1 LTNTGNFNVYSVIRS
16 VRLKAGVWIVSGLEA
31 LSPRRSV
38 APIPGGR
45 GMLARFAV
53 VLCLLFCLPLSAA
66 AQPRDIA
73 GTLSLAYRSNPE
85 LLAAQRAVQVANE
98 EVPVALQRFFPRF
111 TASSVAGS
119 GYRDGR
125 NWRDVPG
132 RDLRNRIRTLDLS
145 LTQPIYDGQAMPGLR
160 AAEALVLRA
169 RTQLLQVE
177 QSVLQDAAS
186 AHAAVLRDREI
197 LRLREANMQ
206 SLGRLAA
213 VTDRLLAAG
222 DRTIGDLAQVRA
234 QEARAASLL
243 LQARSQLNVSEAAYL
258 RAVTDRAGLLAAP
271 TLRFRVPQ
279 TREEAVTAARTDSA
293 RVALLRIDQVL
304 AREQADQSAGALQ
317 PRVDLAL
324 NGGVG
329 RSVDFARGGP
339 SIPSHSDYGSI
350 TLQFSMPL
358 YAGPGDYAR
367 LRQAREQVLQRIA
380 EQASA
385 ANRAEEEAV
394 STFVRLNTSR
404 QLLEV
409 AGRAVQAQQLALQS
423 IIREIDAR
431 RRPLQDQLLAEQQ
444 LLDTRVEL
452 TAARAEEIAA
462 GFGLLSAIGVL
473 SASFLELQVP
483 LFDPEQDYNATRWRV
498 IGLSRAE
505 GRR

>member
-1 LTNTGNFNVYSVIRS
+1 
-16 VRLKAGVWIVSGLEA
+16 
-31 LSPRRSV
+31 
-38 APIPGGR
+38 
-45 GMLARFAV
+45 
-53 VLCLLFCLPLSAA
+53 
-66 AQPRDIA
+66 
-73 GTLSLAYRSNPE
+73 
-85 LLAAQRAVQVANE
+85 
-98 EVPVALQRFFPRF
+98 
-111 TASSVAGS
+111 
-119 GYRDGR
+119 
-125 NWRDVPG
+125 
-132 RDLRNRIRTLDLS
+132 
-145 LTQPIYDGQAMPGLR
+145 
-160 AAEALVLRA
+160 
-169 RTQLLQVE
+169 
-177 QSVLQDAAS
+177 
-186 AHAAVLRDREI
+186 
-197 LRLREANMQ
+197 
-206 SLGRLAA
+206 
-213 VTDRLLAAG
+213 
-222 DRTIGDLAQVRA
+222 
-234 QEARAASLL
+234 

-258 RAVTDRAGLLAAP
+258 RAVTDRAAVLAAP

-279 TREEAVTAARTDSA
+279 TREEAVTAARTHSA

-329 RSVDFARGGP
+329 RSVDFARGAP
-339 SIPSHSDYGSI
+339 ALPANSDYGSI

-380 EQASA
+380 EHASA

-452 TAARAEEIAA
+452 TAARAEEIAV

-483 LFDPEQDYNATRWRV
+483 LFDTEQDYNATRWRV

>member
-1 LTNTGNFNVYSVIRS
+1 
-16 VRLKAGVWIVSGLEA
+16 
-31 LSPRRSV
+31 
-38 APIPGGR
+38 
-45 GMLARFAV
+45 
-53 VLCLLFCLPLSAA
+53 
-66 AQPRDIA
+66 
-73 GTLSLAYRSNPE
+73 
-85 LLAAQRAVQVANE
+85 
-98 EVPVALQRFFPRF
+98 
-111 TASSVAGS
+111 
-119 GYRDGR
+119 
-125 NWRDVPG
+125 
-132 RDLRNRIRTLDLS
+132 
-145 LTQPIYDGQAMPGLR
+145 
-160 AAEALVLRA
+160 
-169 RTQLLQVE
+169 
-177 QSVLQDAAS
+177 
-186 AHAAVLRDREI
+186 
-197 LRLREANMQ
+197 
-206 SLGRLAA
+206 
-213 VTDRLLAAG
+213 
-222 DRTIGDLAQVRA
+222 
-234 QEARAASLL
+234 
-243 LQARSQLNVSEAAYL
+243 
-258 RAVTDRAGLLAAP
+258 
-271 TLRFRVPQ
+271 
-279 TREEAVTAARTDSA
+279 
-293 RVALLRIDQVL
+293 
-304 AREQADQSAGALQ
+304 
-317 PRVDLAL
+317 
-324 NGGVG
+324 
-329 RSVDFARGGP
+329 
-339 SIPSHSDYGSI
+339 
-350 TLQFSMPL
+350 MPL

>member
-1 LTNTGNFNVYSVIRS
+1 
-16 VRLKAGVWIVSGLEA
+16 
-31 LSPRRSV
+31 
-38 APIPGGR
+38 
-45 GMLARFAV
+45 
-53 VLCLLFCLPLSAA
+53 
-66 AQPRDIA
+66 
-73 GTLSLAYRSNPE
+73 
-85 LLAAQRAVQVANE
+85 
-98 EVPVALQRFFPRF
+98 
-111 TASSVAGS
+111 
-119 GYRDGR
+119 
-125 NWRDVPG
+125 
-132 RDLRNRIRTLDLS
+132 
-145 LTQPIYDGQAMPGLR
+145 MPGLR